1 MQQIEYMNIFALDK
15 NPQKASVYHT
25 DRHIVKMP
33 LETAQMLCTASY
45 LSGEQRRYKPC
56 FINHP
61 CNIWARESL
70 DNYYWLAELGIYL
83 CEEYKYR
90 YGREHACLSV
100 IQECYINIPNILSIG
115 LTPHKL
121 AMPDD
126 CKQEDSILSYHNYY
140 NRYKTH
146 LFKWTKRKKP
156 YFIN

>member
-1 MQQIEYMNIFALDK
+1 MNIFALDL

-25 DRHIVKMP
+25 DKHVVKMP
-33 LETAQMLCTASY
+33 LETAQMLCTASF
-45 LSGEQRRYKPC
+45 LSGEPRRYKPA

-61 CNIWARESL
+61 CNLWARESL

-83 CEEYKYR
+83 CEEYKFR
-90 YGREHACLSV
+90 YGKEHACLSV
-100 IQECYINIPNILSIG
+100 IQECYDNIPPILSIG

-126 CKQEDSILSYHNYY
+126 CKKDDSILSYHAYY
-140 NRYKTH
+140 NTYKTH
-146 LFKWTKRKKP
+146 LFKWTNRKTP

>member
-1 MQQIEYMNIFALDK
+1 MNIFALDL

-25 DRHIVKMP
+25 DKHVTKMCV
-33 LETAQMLCTASY
+33 EYAQMLCTASF
-45 LSGEQRRYKPC
+45 LSGEPRRYKPA

-61 CNIWARESL
+61 CNLWARESL

-83 CEEYKYR
+83 CEEYKFR
-90 YGREHACLSV
+90 YGKEHACLSV
-100 IQECYINIPNILSIG
+100 IQECYDNIPPILSIG

-126 CKQEDSILSYHNYY
+126 CKKDDSILSYHAYY
-140 NRYKTH
+140 NTYKTH
-146 LFKWTKRKKP
+146 LFKWTNRKTP